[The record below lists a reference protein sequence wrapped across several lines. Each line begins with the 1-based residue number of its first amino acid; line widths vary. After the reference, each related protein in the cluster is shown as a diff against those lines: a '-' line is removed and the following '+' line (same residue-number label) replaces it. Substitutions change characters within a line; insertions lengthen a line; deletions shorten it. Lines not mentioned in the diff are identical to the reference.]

1 MSEKMLVKDVIFR
14 EDLYPRFESNQAL
27 IERYSNAV
35 DNLPPI
41 MVNQDNIL
49 IDGFHR
55 WKAHQMADHDEIA
68 FEIIETA
75 SEADLEVLAYRY
87 NSIHGLQLSSDEKAT
102 FAQKKIGIIDV
113 KEIADIV
120 SVDVS
125 TVNRWTKNQRAAIK
139 KERNRRIMELYL
151 RAWNTQ
157 EKVAEILKIAQQTV
171 SDVIASNTDSAHML
185 KIGKDFEPKLY
196 NIWNMPKADKETKH
210 FGYFPEEFMANI
222 LYYHTE
228 PLDIIYDPF
237 AGSGTTVD
245 ICKKWLR
252 RYYCSDRIVT
262 PGREQDIKQRDIV
275 EGVPAD
281 IPKNKPVFVFLDPP
295 YWIQAEGEYSDDT
308 EDLGNMD
315 LATFYITFNNFLEV
329 LKEKKFGQIAIVIQ
343 PTQYKNDL
351 VWEDHIFEFGKIL
364 DSDYRIDM
372 RYILPYSTEQY
383 TPQCIEKAKER
394 GACLGL
400 NRDLVVWKRRTDE
413 DLF

>member
-14 EDLYPRFESNQAL
+14 EDLYPRFESNQVL

-41 MVNQDNIL
+41 MVNQNNIL

-68 FEIIETA
+68 FELIETA

-87 NSIHGLQLSSDEKAT
+87 NSRHGAQLSSDEKAA
-102 FAQKKIGIIDV
+102 FAQKKVELLKV
-113 KEIADIV
+113 KDIADILSV
-120 SVDVS
+120 SIE
-125 TVNRWTKNQRAAIK
+125 TVNTWTKNQRAAIK
-139 KERNRRIMELYL
+139 KKRNRKIRELYL

-157 EKVAEILKIAQQTV
+157 RDVAKILKIDHSTV
-171 SDVIASNTDSAHML
+171 GTIMNNLVDSTEIT
-185 KIGKDFEPKLY
+185 KIHQEFEPKLY

-228 PLDIIYDPF
+228 PLDIVYDPF

-262 PGREQDIKQRDIV
+262 PGRELDIRQWDIV

-295 YWIQAEGEYSDDT
+295 YWIQAEGDKLKRIEGAIHWWLGDWLNYGERAYGEKYSQALDET
-308 EDLGNMD
+308 E
-315 LATFYITFNNFLEV
+315 FS
-329 LKEKKFGQIAIVIQ
+329 
-343 PTQYKNDL
+343 YKTL
-351 VWEDHIFEFGKIL
+351 
-364 DSDYRIDM
+364 
-372 RYILPYSTEQY
+372 
-383 TPQCIEKAKER
+383 
-394 GACLGL
+394 
-400 NRDLVVWKRRTDE
+400 RTDSWVAHRIE
-413 DLF
+413 VSRRRDNLSWSHHREVAPLDLPDQDRLLDQAESGGMSIRELRRAVDRPATAVLY